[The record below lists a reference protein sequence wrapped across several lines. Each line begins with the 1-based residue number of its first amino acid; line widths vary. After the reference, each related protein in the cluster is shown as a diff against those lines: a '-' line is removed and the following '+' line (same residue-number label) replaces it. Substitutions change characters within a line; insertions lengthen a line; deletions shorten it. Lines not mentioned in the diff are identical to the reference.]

1 MIAANYTNV
10 RANLKSYMDKAKND
24 YETIVITS
32 KDGNVVMLSEEEY
45 NNMKEN
51 LFIMSNPAMV
61 KRLNESI
68 EQIIN
73 GQFVELSLDEL
84 KEHEDWKNYVFIKRF
99 WRL

>member
-24 YETIVITS
+24 YETVVITS

-73 GQFVELSLDEL
+73 GQFVELSLNEL
-84 KEHEDWKNYVFIKRF
+84 KEHED
-99 WRL
+99 

>member
-32 KDGNVVMLSEEEY
+32 KDGNVVMISEEEY
-45 NNMKEN
+45 NNMIEN
-51 LFIMSNPAMV
+51 LFIMSNPVMV

-68 EQIIN
+68 EQLSN
-73 GQFVELSLDEL
+73 GKTVTFSFEDL
-84 KEHEDWKNYVFIKRF
+84 KKLTNE
-99 WRL
+99 

>member
-24 YETIVITS
+24 FETVVITS
-32 KDGNVVMLSEEEY
+32 KDGNVVMISEEEY

-61 KRLNESI
+61 EHLNKSI
-68 EQIIN
+68 NQLIKGEI
-73 GQFVELSLDEL
+73 VEVSLDDL
-84 KEHEDWKNYVFIKRF
+84 KKYED
-99 WRL
+99 